1 MRCEII
7 AEIGQNHNGDMT
19 LAKDLIHAAAEN
31 GADVAK
37 FQLFD
42 AKALFPTKEEGN
54 EWYDY
59 NCSTELSRD
68 DLHLLNEECQKAG
81 IEFMSSAFDVE
92 RVAWLE
98 EIGAKRHKL
107 ASRSIRD
114 PELVNA
120 VTGTGEPVICS
131 LGLWDEADFPEIKA
145 PGGMYFLYCV
155 CKYPT
160 PMLDLQLQNVTFDP
174 THSFA
179 GFSDHTMGIAAPV
192 TAIARGA
199 QIIEKHFTLD
209 QAMHGPDHQG
219 SMTPDELKQLCIFR
233 DDIAVCLG
241 DAAHIKD
248 NDARVTGTGEAFVL
262 QS

>member
-19 LAKDLIHAAAEN
+19 IAKELIHAAAEN

-42 AKALFPTKEEGN
+42 SRALFPTKEEGN

-59 NCSTELSRD
+59 NCSTELSKD
-68 DLHLLNEECQKAG
+68 DLHLLNEECQKAD

-92 RVAWLE
+92 RVSWLE
-98 EIGAKRHKL
+98 EINVRRHKL
-107 ASRSIRD
+107 ASRSIKD
-114 PELVNA
+114 QELINA
-120 VTGTGEPVICS
+120 VARTKKPIICS
-131 LGLWDEADFPEIKA
+131 LGLWDDPDFPQINA
-145 PGGMYFLYCV
+145 PGGLYFLYCV

-160 PMLDLQLQNVTFDP
+160 PLIDLQLQDVIFDQ
-174 THSFA
+174 HSSFA
-179 GFSDHTMGIAAPV
+179 GFSDHTMGIAAPI

-209 QAMHGPDHQG
+209 QSMYGPDHQG
-219 SMTPDELKQLCIFR
+219 SMTPDELKQLSSFR
-233 DDIAVCLG
+233 DEISVCLG
-241 DAAHIKD
+241 NVGDLDSNVKL
-248 NDARVTGTGEAFVL
+248 TGTGETFVL